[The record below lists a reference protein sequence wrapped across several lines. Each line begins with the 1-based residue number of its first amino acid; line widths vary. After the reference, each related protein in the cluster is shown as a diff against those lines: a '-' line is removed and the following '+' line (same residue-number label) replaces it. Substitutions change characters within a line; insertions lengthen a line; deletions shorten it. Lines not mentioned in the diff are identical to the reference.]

1 MPKEMLV
8 DESHMRPCIMMARM
22 YNSLPRQIIRTL
34 KIELYVLN
42 VLPRNILRE
51 MPIDESNMR
60 PSTMITKVYDGLPG

>member
-1 MPKEMLV
+1 MPREMLV
-8 DESHMRPCIMMARM
+8 DESHIRPDIIMARM

-60 PSTMITKVYDGLPG
+60 PSTMIIRVYDGLPG

>member
-1 MPKEMLV
+1 
-8 DESHMRPCIMMARM
+8 MMARM

-42 VLPRNILRE
+42 VLPRNIPRE

-60 PSTMITKVYDGLPG
+60 PSTMIMRVYDGLPG